1 MNKKQLIDAIGQ
13 LNDSVFAG
21 TETIGAASE
30 TRFSAKTEARGGM
43 RKGRKVFLLA
53 AAAVLLIGGTAL
65 AAPLLR
71 GGTLKNEK
79 EKVDGKE
86 YNTFRYETDEDTRVS
101 VSDIKG
107 SVLAAMDEIPG
118 RVANASPT
126 DSILPQTVMRR
137 FNSVDEALSYI
148 GYARMIFP
156 RLNYSY
162 ESIHTEVLGTKPD
175 GSDQYVP
182 GHILLQTTQKYTG
195 VSELHFTVGAT
206 IRTDALPA
214 DSSVI
219 RVDMY
224 PSQTAY
230 STEEVTVNGR
240 TFTVVRQKNE
250 SFDPGWEM
258 MTEVYWQ
265 ENGVSYLMSVPYT
278 EADAEC
284 AEQLVNEWM
293 NSFPQH

>member
-21 TETIGAASE
+21 TEAIDAGSE
-30 TRFSAKTEARGGM
+30 TRFAATESRGGM
-43 RKGRKVFLLA
+43 KRGRKVFLLA

-79 EKVDGKE
+79 EKIDGKD
-86 YNTFRYETDEDTRVS
+86 YNEFHYETNEDTRVR

-107 SVLAAMDEIPG
+107 SVLEDMKAIPE
-118 RVANASPT
+118 RVANYSPI
-126 DSILPQTVMRR
+126 DSVTPETVMKR
-137 FNSVDEALSYI
+137 FNSLDDALSYI
-148 GYARMIFP
+148 GYAKFFFP
-156 RLNYSY
+156 RLDYSF
-162 ESIHTEVLGTKPD
+162 ESVYTQVIGAKPD
-175 GSDQYVP
+175 GSEEYVP
-182 GHILLQTTQKYTG
+182 GYITLQTTQKYTG
-195 VSELHFTVGAT
+195 TSTLHFNLSAS

-214 DSSVI
+214 EGSVI
-219 RVDMY
+219 NVSMF
-224 PSQTAY
+224 PTETAY
-230 STEEVTVNGR
+230 SAEEVTVNGR
-240 TFTVVRQKNE
+240 TFTVVKQKNE
-250 SFDPGWEM
+250 SFGSGWEM
-258 MTEVYWQ
+258 MTEVYWL
-265 ENGVSYLMSVPYT
+265 ENGVSYLLTVPYA